1 MMEQLRLFN
10 SVKNLALYDTLK
22 VLSCESAHLEQGDRY
37 ITCPTKYCLEGAH
50 TLPTHPERY
59 CAVPS
64 RSHPTALQPPC
75 PCHVAR
81 MMDLVTNRYG
91 SLIDK

>member
-1 MMEQLRLFN
+1 MLELLRLFN
-10 SVKNLALYDTLK
+10 SVKNLVLYDTLK

-37 ITCPTKYCLEGAH
+37 ITCPMKYGLEGAH
-50 TLPTHPERY
+50 TFLTHPERH

-64 RSHPTALQPPC
+64 RSHPTALQSPC

-81 MMDLVTNRYG
+81 MMDLVAKCHG
-91 SLIDK
+91 PLIDK